1 MDLILLSSSI
11 ILASSLRIWLRAIY
25 TSCVA
30 FLSSAYFFLLLSSSY
45 LSSSDCLWSSWFLV
59 VRRVKRYSSSFLS
72 LSSRS
77 FLVEVVYD

>member
-1 MDLILLSSSI
+1 
-11 ILASSLRIWLRAIY
+11 
-25 TSCVA
+25 
-30 FLSSAYFFLLLSSSY
+30 
-45 LSSSDCLWSSWFLV
+45 LV